1 MRIFTLLFS
10 LAFAISANALSLDLK
25 FTTDQQNQSP
35 ANAWTTTAMKADLA
49 NIQAECNKSSS
60 TRLWSQDGT
69 SSRFCSTANI
79 SFTSAK
85 ELTANGKALQTTKGL
100 KFYTTSATG
109 ANLVRIDPNKS
120 RGLMIAANV
129 SVLILG
135 VKAGDVVTFG
145 TRSGTNGTQST
156 WTMTNATVNSGSL
169 STSSGSFS
177 DVKATAKKD
186 GDIKLTPDKLMDIS
200 YIKVTSGG
208 SSSGGSTGGGTSTG
222 GSSSSGSQ
230 NIKLAIWNY
239 DQLKYV
245 KSHQSSGIYKTPCQN
260 LINSANGLLNSAN
273 KSVMDKSKTAASG
286 NKHDYLSQARY
297 WWPNPNTSN
306 GLPYIRKD
314 GQSNPEIDKLDRNP
328 LGDMASQV
336 TTLSLAYFL
345 TGQEKYATKAVDKL
359 KVWFLNSATK
369 MNPNLNYA
377 QMIPGQNGNK
387 GRAEGVLDAYSF
399 IEMLDAVPLLK
410 GSSAYTSTV
419 ESNLKSWFSSFLNWL
434 LTNSTAREE
443 FAAKNNHGV
452 CYDVQVIAYASF
464 VGNTSVRNSYINDFY
479 SRRIAAQIQTSGK
492 QPEELSRTLAYHYS
506 EYNIAHILDVFQMAR
521 NAGVQVGGNDYS
533 SFDRVIKAI
542 DFLTPYLSKSV
553 SAWNS
558 AGYQQISGWDGAKK
572 ELARDL
578 YRAYLLFPNKSSYK
592 SLYNQ
597 YKASS
602 EKDRFIICYIQDG
615 SSQAKQ
621 IEMDMEFEAA
631 TDLDSQTTGID
642 NLTEG
647 KTKATQGYIYNI
659 QGNVVGEAS
668 KLSISDLPKGIYI
681 LNGKKYVVR

>member
-1 MRIFTLLFS
+1 MRISTLLVT
-10 LAFAISANALSLDLK
+10 LGFAISANALSLDLK

-35 ANAWTTTAMKADLA
+35 ANAWTTAAMKADLA

-109 ANLVRIDPNKS
+109 ANLVRIDPNKT
-120 RGLMIAANV
+120 RGLMISANV

-145 TRSGTNGTQST
+145 TRSGSNGTQST
-156 WTMTNATVNSGSL
+156 WTMTNATINSGSL
-169 STSSGSFS
+169 STSSGTFS

-208 SSSGGSTGGGTSTG
+208 SSSGGSTSG
-222 GSSSSGSQ
+222 GSTSGGSSSGSQ

-273 KSVMDKSKTAASG
+273 KSVMDKPKTAASG

-328 LGDMASQV
+328 LGDMSSQV

-359 KVWFLNSATK
+359 KVWFLNSGTK

-410 GSSAYTSTV
+410 GSSAYTSSV

-464 VGNTSVRNSYINDFY
+464 VGNTSVRDSYIKDFY
-479 SRRIAAQIQTSGK
+479 SRRINAQIQSDGK
-492 QPEELSRTLAYHYS
+492 QPQELSRTLAYHYS

-521 NAGVQVGGNDYS
+521 NAGVQVGGNDNN
-533 SFDRVIKAI
+533 SFNKVIKAI

-602 EKDRFIICYIQDG
+602 EKDRFIICYIKDG
-615 SSQAKQ
+615 SSAAK
-621 IEMDMEFEAA
+621 EFEA
-631 TDLDSQTTGID
+631 TDFDLDFGEMKTTGID
-642 NLTEG
+642 EIADDN
-647 KTKATQGYIYNI
+647 
-659 QGNVVGEAS
+659 NVVVSNQNIYDLQGHVVGNAS
-668 KLSISDLPKGIYI
+668 QIDINSLPKGMYI
-681 LNGKKYVVR
+681 FNGKKYVVR